1 MPQLFYI
8 PSSSLLPFLLWL
20 QYNSVTVLTLTD
32 DELADQWATFCRIQ
46 TEEGEG

>member
-8 PSSSLLPFLLWL
+8 TSSSLLPFLRWL
-20 QYNSVTVLTLTD
+20 DYNNVKPLTLTD